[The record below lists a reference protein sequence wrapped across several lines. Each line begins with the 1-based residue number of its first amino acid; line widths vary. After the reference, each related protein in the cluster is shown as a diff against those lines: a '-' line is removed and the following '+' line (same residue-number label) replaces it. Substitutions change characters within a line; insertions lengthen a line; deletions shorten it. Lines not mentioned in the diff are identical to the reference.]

1 MANIEKAK
9 ELIKKAFK
17 EIGYSSK
24 TTVEYLLSAQHL
36 LPAGHEGIEAINK
49 AILEV
54 NSGYEVDV
62 AAMNMGEA
70 LAGYQSW

>member
-1 MANIEKAK
+1 MTNIEKAK

-24 TTVEYLLSAQHL
+24 TTVEYLISAQRL
-36 LPAGHEGIEAINK
+36 LPEGHEGIEAINK

-54 NSGYEVDV
+54 NSGYEIDV
-62 AAMNMGEA
+62 TAMNMGES